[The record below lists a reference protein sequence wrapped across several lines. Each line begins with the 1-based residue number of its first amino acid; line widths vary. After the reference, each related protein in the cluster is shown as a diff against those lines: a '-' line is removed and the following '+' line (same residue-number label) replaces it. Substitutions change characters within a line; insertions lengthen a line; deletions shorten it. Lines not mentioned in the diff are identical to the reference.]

1 MSMQR
6 FFWLSTLLNKDQIEF
21 QQQIEENMKL
31 SEYFS
36 TEPLGARGEMAEY
49 LGISLTWLSLLI
61 HERRTASAAL
71 AVKIEKAT
79 QGLVTRKD
87 LRPDLFFV

>member
-1 MSMQR
+1 M
-6 FFWLSTLLNKDQIEF
+6 
-21 QQQIEENMKL
+21 MKL
-31 SEYFS
+31 QEYFFDGAVW
-36 TEPLGARGEMAEY
+36 GARGEMAEY
-49 LGISLTWLSLLI
+49 LGISLTWMSLLI